1 MMRSEREREE
11 EKSKSIHSSHLPIY
25 RPSSHTVSHI
35 HIFFIVILIYQQQMM
50 SQVLVDTTNTMMKYC
65 CDHVTVT
72 LNRPTRLVDL
82 PKSMIV

>member
-1 MMRSEREREE
+1 MREREREE
-11 EKSKSIHSSHLPIY
+11 EGKSKSIHSSHLHIY

-35 HIFFIVILIYQQQMM
+35 HIFFTVIHIYQQQMM
-50 SQVLVDTTNTMMKYC
+50 SQVVVDTTNTMMKYC

-82 PKSMIV
+82 PKSVIV